1 MTYHHIL
8 AAYDGSKAAKKALE
22 HAVAIASIGP
32 NTKLTVAHVLY
43 RPVFDIGSFAYG
55 SSEEYMKQVEQFETS
70 IMEHAREIIAPIPYS
85 RIVVLTGNP
94 VPAILD
100 YAKDNHCDLIVMGS
114 RGLGAIQEWMLGSVS
129 HHVVQKAQVPVL
141 VVK

>member
-1 MTYHHIL
+1 MIYQHIL
-8 AAYDGSKAAKKALE
+8 AAYDGSMASKKALE
-22 HAVAIASIGP
+22 HAVAIAAVDPG
-32 NTKLTVAHVLY
+32 TRLTVAHVLY
-43 RPVFDIGSFAYG
+43 RPVFDLNFGLP
-55 SSEEYMKQVEQFETS
+55 EEYLKQRQEFETS
-70 IMEHAREIIAPIPYS
+70 IMDHGGKTIASVPDS
-85 RIVVLTGNP
+85 RVVVLTGNP

-100 YAKDNHCDLIVMGS
+100 YAHDNGCDLIVMGS